1 MGVKISKSLP
11 KKEIRMEDLSGR
23 ILAVDGF
30 NILYQ
35 FLTTIKD
42 RETGE
47 PFRNSKGNVTSH
59 LSGLFYRSVNL
70 LHPGIKLVYVFD
82 GERPELKTETVNNRA
97 EIKKAAKVKLEEAL
111 AAGDREA
118 ILRHS
123 GATMRLTDSML
134 SEAKK
139 LLDTMGI
146 PWVQAPSEGE
156 AQAAHMAAKGDAY
169 AVMSQDIDTILFGTP
184 RLVQNLSVTGRR
196 KMPGRNMW
204 IDVSPQ
210 MIELEKVLSEL
221 DVTREQ
227 LIIMGML
234 IGTDYNPDGIKG
246 LGPAKAL
253 KIVKEEKT
261 LEKVLLKVDWKFDCD
276 PYKVFDLFINP
287 DVTDDYKIEFTEP
300 DTEKIR
306 TLLVD
311 VHEFSEDRITNSLK
325 KLDDVKKRRQQKS
338 LFSWG

>member
-1 MGVKISKSLP
+1 MGIKISKTLP

-47 PFRNSKGNVTSH
+47 PFKNSKGNVTSH

-70 LHPGIKLVYVFD
+70 LHAGIKLIYVFD
-82 GERPELKTETVNNRA
+82 GERPELKLATVNNRA
-97 EIKKAAKVKLEEAL
+97 EIKKEARRKFEIAKEN
-111 AAGDREA
+111 GDREA
-118 ILRHS
+118 MLKYA
-123 GATMRLTDSML
+123 GATVRLTDEML
-134 SEAKK
+134 LEAKK
-139 LLDTMGI
+139 LLDAMGI

-156 AQAAHMAAKGDAY
+156 AQAAHMALKGDAY
-169 AVMSQDIDTILFGTP
+169 AVMSQDVDTLLFGTP

-196 KMPGRNMW
+196 KLPGKNMW

-210 MIELEKVLSEL
+210 MIELDKVLSEF

-253 KIVKEEKT
+253 KLVKEEKT
-261 LEKVLLKVDWKFDCD
+261 LEKVLSKVEWEFECD
-276 PYKVFDLFINP
+276 PNKVFDLFIKP
-287 DVTDDYKIEFTEP
+287 DVTDDYKIEFNEP
-300 DTEKIR
+300 DAEKIHR
-306 TLLVD
+306 LLVD
-311 VHEFSEDRITNSLK
+311 EHEFSEDRITNSLK
-325 KLDDVKKRRQQKS
+325 KLDDVRKRNQQKN
-338 LFSWG
+338 LFSWR